1 MKVDALVHAAN
12 HRHHRKIY
20 RRIFSRS
27 AVPVKKIRLD
37 LKTMSKHQL
46 AFFILFL
53 ISVLFSGCMPIMPY
67 TIYPGASGTVVD
79 VKDNSPIKGASVH
92 YEAST
97 YSSSTKRQISTTTN
111 DRGEFSI
118 PAVQEWGRY
127 AGPEA
132 PMVQGSVRIQASG
145 YKETTRG
152 FSTLMTGPAHSK
164 LGVILLDRSQ

>member
-1 MKVDALVHAAN
+1 MT
-12 HRHHRKIY
+12 I
-20 RRIFSRS
+20 
-27 AVPVKKIRLD
+27 
-37 LKTMSKHQL
+37 SKRQL
-46 AFFILFL
+46 TFFTLFL
-53 ISVLFSGCMPIMPY
+53 ILVLLSGCLPLTRY
-67 TIYPGASGTVVD
+67 TIYPAATGTVVD
-79 VKDNSPIKGASVH
+79 AQDNSLIKGASVH

-152 FSTLMTGPAHSK
+152 FSTLMTGSAHSK